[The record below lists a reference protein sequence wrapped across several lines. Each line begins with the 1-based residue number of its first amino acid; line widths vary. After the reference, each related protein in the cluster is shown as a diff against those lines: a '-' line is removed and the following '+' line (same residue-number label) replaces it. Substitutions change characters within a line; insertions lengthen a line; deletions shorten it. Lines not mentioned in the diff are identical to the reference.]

1 MFEDTITIFNRKYNS
16 DNRDYNYYRTYLSNV
31 NVDKKKA
38 VNVIKSG
45 LENASSGT
53 IIIPTS
59 YLSSEDKTYISPK
72 KYQQLS
78 EEVEETGDEEEE
90 TTKAEIEDYFTLQ
103 EGDIVIIGEVDYQID
118 EDNTLTNLKTSYD
131 DVYEIVSIDDKLK
144 GGLPHWEVE
153 IK

>member
-1 MFEDTITIFNRKYNS
+1 MFEDTIIIFNKKYNS
-16 DNRDYNYYRTYLSNV
+16 DDRDYNYYRTYLSNV

-78 EEVEETGDEEEE
+78 EEVEATDDEEG
-90 TTKAEIEDYFTLQ
+90 TIKAEIESYFTLQ
-103 EGDIVIIGEVDYQID
+103 EGDIVVIGEVNYQIN
-118 EDNTLTNLKTSYD
+118 EDNTLTSLKTTYD